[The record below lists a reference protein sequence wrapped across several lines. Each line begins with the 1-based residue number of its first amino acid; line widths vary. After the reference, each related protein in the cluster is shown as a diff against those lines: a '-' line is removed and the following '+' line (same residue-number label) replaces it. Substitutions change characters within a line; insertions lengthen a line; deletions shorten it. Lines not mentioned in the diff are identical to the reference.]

1 MIDMTL
7 ARIAEITGGR
17 LSPEAD
23 PDARVTGFVEFDS
36 RKIGPGGLFV
46 AFPGARVD
54 GHDYVDKAAQ
64 AGAVAALT
72 TKEVGSPAVIVEKL
86 PPREGDNSDLAA
98 NDPDGSAAGVVDGMS
113 KLAAAVAR
121 ELSDEHGLTIVGV
134 TGSAGK
140 TSTKDLIAA
149 VLSRAGETVAP
160 PGSFNNEILS
170 LIHI

>member
-72 TKEVGSPAVIVEKL
+72 TKEVGS
-86 PPREGDNSDLAA
+86 
-98 NDPDGSAAGVVDGMS
+98 
-113 KLAAAVAR
+113 
-121 ELSDEHGLTIVGV
+121 
-134 TGSAGK
+134 
-140 TSTKDLIAA
+140 
-149 VLSRAGETVAP
+149 
-160 PGSFNNEILS
+160 LS
-170 LIHI
+170 LRHI

>member
-17 LSPEAD
+17 LSREAD

-72 TKEVGSPAVIVEKL
+72 TKEVGSPAVI
-86 PPREGDNSDLAA
+86 
-98 NDPDGSAAGVVDGMS
+98 
-113 KLAAAVAR
+113 
-121 ELSDEHGLTIVGV
+121 
-134 TGSAGK
+134 
-140 TSTKDLIAA
+140 
-149 VLSRAGETVAP
+149 
-160 PGSFNNEILS
+160 LS